1 VIPLS
6 DDNPTSRPA
15 VLTILI
21 IVACTAIYFL
31 WQPTPLQDDLS
42 DISFD
47 IRHAAI
53 PFELRERRPLTILE
67 VAQAFGTAPARA
79 TCDLHGVETTRTSC
93 VPGKSVWLSVLTSM
107 FLHGSL
113 LHLGGNMLFL
123 WVFGNNVEDRLRTL
137 GFAVFYL
144 VGGVVASLAQV
155 LVDPSS
161 PTPVIGASGA
171 IAAVMGAYLIWY
183 PNARVNTLFFLGF
196 IFWFRIRARWLL
208 IAWFVLQF
216 FTGANSNVAWV
227 AHVAGFVFGVAVG
240 AVLRPARPR
249 PVSQPSW

>member
-6 DDNPTSRPA
+6 DDNPTSRLA

-21 IVACTAIYFL
+21 LVACTAIYFL
-31 WQPTPLQDDLS
+31 WQPSPLQDDLS

-47 IRHAAI
+47 LRHAAI

-67 VAQAFGTAPARA
+67 VVDAFGTTPARA
-79 TCDLHGVETTRTSC
+79 TCDLRGVESTQASC
-93 VPGKSVWLSVLTSM
+93 VPGKNVWLSVLTSM

-137 GFAVFYL
+137 GFAVFYV
-144 VGGVVASLAQV
+144 VGGVVASFAQV

-249 PVSQPSW
+249 PAARPSW

>member
-1 VIPLS
+1 
-6 DDNPTSRPA
+6 
-15 VLTILI
+15 VLTIVV
-21 IVACTAIYFL
+21 IVACAAIYFF
-31 WQPTPLQDDLS
+31 WQPTPLHDDVTDLA
-42 DISFD
+42 FD

-53 PFELRERRPLTILE
+53 PLELRERRPLTILE
-67 VAQAFGTAPARA
+67 VAQAFGTVPARA
-79 TCDLHGVETTRTSC
+79 SCDISSETSTRAPC
-93 VPGKSVWLSVLTSM
+93 APGKSVWLSVLTSM

-123 WVFGNNVEDRLRTL
+123 WVFGNNVEDRLRKP
-137 GFAVFYL
+137 GFVVFYL
-144 VGGVVASLAQV
+144 VGGIVATLAQV

-227 AHVAGFVFGVAVG
+227 AHVAGFVFGVSVG
-240 AVLRPARPR
+240 ALLRPSRPR
-249 PVSQPSW
+249 RVVRPYG

>member
-15 VLTILI
+15 VLTILV
-21 IVACTAIYFL
+21 IVACTAIYFF
-31 WQPTPLQDDLS
+31 WQPSPLRDDATDLT
-42 DISFD
+42 FD

-53 PFELRERRPLTILE
+53 PFEVRERRPLTVVE
-67 VAQAFGTAPARA
+67 VAEAFGTVPART
-79 TCDLHGVETTRTSC
+79 TCRITGEVRTTSPC
-93 VPGKSVWLSVLTSM
+93 VPGKSVWLSLLTSM

-123 WVFGNNVEDRLRTL
+123 WVFGNNIEDRMRIP

-216 FTGANSNVAWV
+216 FTGANSNVAWI

-240 AVLRPARPR
+240 AILRPAQRR
-249 PVSQPSW
+249 PVARPSW

>member
-1 VIPLS
+1 VLPLS
-6 DDNPTSRPA
+6 DDNPTSRTA

-31 WQPTPLQDDLS
+31 WQPSPLHDDGD

-53 PFELRERRPLTILE
+53 PFEVRQRRPLTIAE
-67 VAQAFGTAPARA
+67 VDAAYGPLPVRT
-79 TCDLHGVETTRTSC
+79 TCELTGAETTRASC
-93 VPGKSVWLSVLTSM
+93 VPGKNVWLSVLTTM

-123 WVFGNNVEDRLRTL
+123 WVFGNNIEDRLRTF

-144 VGGVVASLAQV
+144 VGGIVASLAQV

-161 PTPVIGASGA
+161 PAPVIGASGA

-216 FTGANSNVAWV
+216 FTGANSDVAWI
-227 AHVAGFVFGVAVG
+227 AHVAGFVFGMAVA

-249 PVSQPSW
+249 TGARLAR

>member
-6 DDNPTSRPA
+6 DNIPTSRRA
-15 VLTILI
+15 ILTILI

-31 WQPTPLQDDLS
+31 WQPSPLQDDVN
-42 DISFD
+42 DIAFD
-47 IRHAAI
+47 LRHAAV
-53 PFELRERRPLTILE
+53 PLEVREQRPLTINE
-67 VAQAFGTAPARA
+67 VATAYGRAPAVITCDQTATSLTAP
-79 TCDLHGVETTRTSC
+79 C
-93 VPGKSVWLSVLTSM
+93 VRGKNVWLSVLTSM

-137 GFAVFYL
+137 GFVLFYL

-155 LVDPSS
+155 LVDSTS
-161 PTPVIGASGA
+161 PTPIIGASGA

-216 FTGANSNVAWV
+216 FTGPNSNVAWV
-227 AHVAGFVFGVAVG
+227 AHVAGFVFGMAVG
-240 AVLRPARPR
+240 VVLRPARPR
-249 PVSQPSW
+249 PATQPAW

>member
-1 VIPLS
+1 
-6 DDNPTSRPA
+6 
-15 VLTILI
+15 
-21 IVACTAIYFL
+21 
-31 WQPTPLQDDLS
+31 
-42 DISFD
+42 
-47 IRHAAI
+47 
-53 PFELRERRPLTILE
+53 
-67 VAQAFGTAPARA
+67 
-79 TCDLHGVETTRTSC
+79 
-93 VPGKSVWLSVLTSM
+93 M

-137 GFAVFYL
+137 GFAFFY
-144 VGGVVASLAQV
+144 VIGGVVASLAQV

-161 PTPVIGASGA
+161 PTPIIGASGA

-216 FTGANSNVAWV
+216 FTGPNSNVAWV
-227 AHVAGFVFGVAVG
+227 AHVAGFVFGMAVG
-240 AVLRPARPR
+240 ALLRPTHPR
-249 PVSQPSW
+249 PAAQPSW